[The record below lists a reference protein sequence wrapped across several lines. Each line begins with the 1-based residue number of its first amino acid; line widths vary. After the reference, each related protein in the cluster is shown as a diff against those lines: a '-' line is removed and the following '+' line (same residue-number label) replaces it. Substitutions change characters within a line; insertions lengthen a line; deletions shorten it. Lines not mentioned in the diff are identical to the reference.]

1 MLDFALGVVEVLL
14 WLLAQ
19 TLEDYQKQ
27 LEQINYLISE
37 NQKKLDELTKEE
49 KNLLLEISIINSKI
63 QLYEEKLEILNNQ
76 INKLNEEIELLNKKK
91 KILNEEINQ
100 TKQKLNKTAKLLY
113 KIPKRNIWELILE
126 TGSFYESY
134 RIQVSLMSILRYY
147 KLTVDNLREKERNLE
162 YVKLEID
169 KNLKLLE
176 KSREEQ
182 KIALNELNDLKNK
195 KQNYLNKVRLNKSEK
210 LAYLNELEKSKQK
223 LEKLINELSKKRNE
237 KKSNAISL
245 IIPVNG
251 KIVNDF
257 GYVYDNVYGT
267 RIKNNGIDIKAPKNS
282 PVRAAES
289 GEVVYVG
296 FIEGYGNIIIIEHSG
311 FWTIYSQIIGIN
323 VKKGD
328 KVIKGQQ
335 IAKVGDE
342 LFHFELRIGKE
353 AVDPKPY
360 FTSQF

>member
-1 MLDFALGVVEVLL
+1 VEVLL

-19 TLEDYQKQ
+19 TIEDYQKQ

-37 NQKKLDELTKEE
+37 NQKKLDELQNQE
-49 KNLLLEISIINSKI
+49 KNLLLEISIINTKI
-63 QLYEEKLEILNNQ
+63 QLYEEKLDILDEQ
-76 INKLNEEIELLNKKK
+76 IHKLNQEIQLLNKRKQ
-91 KILNEEINQ
+91 LLGQEIDEI
-100 TKQKLNKTAKLLY
+100 KRKLNKTARLLY
-113 KIPKRNIWELILE
+113 KIPKRNIWELILG

-147 KLTVDNLREKERNLE
+147 KLTADNLKEKEKNLE
-162 YVKLEID
+162 YVKLKID

-182 KIALNELNDLKNK
+182 RMALSELNNLKIK
-195 KQNYLNKVRLNKSEK
+195 KQNYLNKIRLNKSEK
-210 LAYLNELEKSKQK
+210 IAYLNELQKSKQR
-223 LEKLINELSKKRNE
+223 LEKLINELSKKRTE

-282 PVRAAES
+282 PVRASES

-296 FIEGYGNIIIIEHSG
+296 FIEGYGNIIIIEHDG

-342 LFHFELRIGKE
+342 LFHFELRLGKE